1 MLHLYR
7 AVCMDGEGVAA
18 EIRLKVAPYIGRRYF
33 SLQPPGSEYRMMYA
47 PQTQLREHW
56 ARTDLTKNLVL
67 FVPGNAHVR
76 VTSADLTRELDE
88 AYDFEKVD
96 LRRDL
101 ILLNHDVNGH
111 PKPGPTLTALRGMGF
126 WPTMADGKDSV
137 QAHYGMC
144 AHCLAEM
151 QRNKHHGV
159 GIETLG
165 RGEVLQLDHKINTKE
180 EALSSALQTLLE

>member
-1 MLHLYR
+1 
-7 AVCMDGEGVAA
+7 
-18 EIRLKVAPYIGRRYF
+18 
-33 SLQPPGSEYRMMYA
+33 MMYA

-56 ARTDLTKNLVL
+56 ARKDLTKNLVL

-111 PKPGPTLTALRGMGF
+111 PKPGPTLTALRGMSF
-126 WPTMADGKDSV
+126 WPTMADGKEV
-137 QAHYGMC
+137 CKCTTGC
-144 AHCLAEM
+144 APTAW
-151 QRNKHHGV
+151 QRCSGTSTTEW
-159 GIETLG
+159 G
-165 RGEVLQLDHKINTKE
+165 
-180 EALSSALQTLLE
+180 